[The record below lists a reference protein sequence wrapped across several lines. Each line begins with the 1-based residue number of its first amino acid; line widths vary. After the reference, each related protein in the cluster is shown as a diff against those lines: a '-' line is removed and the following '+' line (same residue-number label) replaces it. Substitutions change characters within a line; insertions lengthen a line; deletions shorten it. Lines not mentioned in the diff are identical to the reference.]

1 MSDAAGAA
9 ESRSNIVCA
18 VVIGGLL
25 LGYGALVVICS
36 VNIPYLD
43 DFDAILRFMNA
54 YAAADD
60 VPDRVSLVFS
70 SHYDHRIAF
79 ARIASLAVYYL
90 GGSVNFKALI
100 LIGNAALA
108 GIIGVLYAG
117 WAPAAPKRH
126 TVCWFLPAAFM
137 LLQPQYHE
145 TIFWGMAALQNIPV
159 LFFSCAALYL
169 ASFGTRP
176 RHRAGA
182 LILAAAAMLTSGS
195 GCAAVIVCCGVIA
208 CRSARLQAAAWVCAG
223 LGLLYLYYS
232 TGAPLQHASPGAAL
246 ERPGTLALYMLIFMG
261 AAFVPAVYA
270 WAAGACLLAWFVFLT
285 ARRYYR
291 TNLFLYAVYC
301 FLLLTAAAAALG
313 RSHYGFEQALASRY
327 RICSSLLGITAY
339 LCLATLLPGA
349 VQRGTAALCRR
360 IIIAAAL
367 VYWAVSCAVYIPR
380 IVHHRDRL
388 LAAHRPERGSP
399 AYAYPDRDA
408 AGRIIAECR
417 RRGTYALP
425 ER

>member
-1 MSDAAGAA
+1 
-9 ESRSNIVCA
+9 
-18 VVIGGLL
+18 
-25 LGYGALVVICS
+25 
-36 VNIPYLD
+36 
-43 DFDAILRFMNA
+43 
-54 YAAADD
+54 
-60 VPDRVSLVFS
+60 
-70 SHYDHRIAF
+70 
-79 ARIASLAVYYL
+79 VYYL

-108 GIIGVLYAG
+108 GTMGVLYAG

-169 ASFGTRP
+169 ASFGTRL

-208 CRSARLQAAAWVCAG
+208 CRSARL
-223 LGLLYLYYS
+223 
-232 TGAPLQHASPGAAL
+232 HASPGAAL

-270 WAAGACLLAWFVFLT
+270 WAAGACLLAWFVYLT

-301 FLLLTAAAAALG
+301 FLLMTAAAAALG

-349 VQRGTAALCRR
+349 VLRGTAALCRR

-367 VYWAVSCAVYIPR
+367 AYWAVSCAVYIPR